1 MSTSSKQSSSPL
13 TRPHLSRRGF
23 QIALGGALISAA
35 AFARLG
41 NATNPDVVIIGAGAA
56 GIAAAHQCAK
66 DGLSFVMVEAK
77 GRVGGR
83 AFTETDTFGVPYDHG
98 AHWVQSENRNS
109 YFKRAKQSGLDFYR
123 ARDQFTIF
131 GESGRATS
139 AEEDQLWTAWAQA
152 EAGLD
157 AAGASGRDISAADA
171 SRAVGDWANTAEFA
185 MGPWEMGKDFED
197 FSALDWWES
206 AGSTD
211 WYCKEGYGTLVA
223 AHAANIPVSLNTPVR
238 KIDWSG
244 RGVTVETDAGTISAR
259 AAIITVSTGVLA
271 GEGIAFN
278 PPLPVRK
285 QESFNG
291 ISMGDYNHVTLQ
303 FSEDVFGAGIDG
315 YVLHKVD
322 QSREGF
328 GGLTNA
334 SGLGLA
340 YCDVGGQFAL
350 DLENAGEAESIDFV
364 LGKLR
369 SLIGSDVDKYF
380 VKGSSTA
387 WTTDPFVRGCYASAR
402 PGAYPMREVLREPI
416 GDRLFFAGEAC
427 HEDLWATVGG
437 ADRSGT

>member
-1 MSTSSKQSSSPL
+1 M
-13 TRPHLSRRGF
+13 
-23 QIALGGALISAA
+23 ISAA
-35 AFARLG
+35 SFARLG

-77 GRVGGR
+77 DRVGGR
-83 AFTETDTFGVPYDHG
+83 AYTESSTFGVPYDHG

-109 YFKRAKQSGLDFYR
+109 YFARAKASGLNFYR
-123 ARDQFTIF
+123 ARDQFVIF
-131 GESGRATS
+131 GESGRATA
-139 AEEDQLWTAWAQA
+139 AEEDELWTAWGQA
-152 EAGLD
+152 ESDLNRAG
-157 AAGASGRDISAADA
+157 AAGKDISAEEAY
-171 SRAVGDWANTAEFA
+171 RAVGDWANTAEFA
-185 MGPWEMGKDFED
+185 MGPWEMGKDFKD

-211 WYCKEGYGTLVA
+211 WYCEEGYGTLVA
-223 AHAANIPVSLNTPVR
+223 AHAKDIPIRLNTPVR
-238 KIDWSG
+238 EIDWSG
-244 RGVTVETDAGTISAR
+244 SGVSVATDAGTITAR

-271 GEGIAFN
+271 GEGITFN

-285 QESFNG
+285 QESFHG
-291 ISMGDYNHVTLQ
+291 IAMGDYNHITLQ
-303 FSEDVFGAGIDG
+303 FTEDIFGAGIDG

-322 QSREGF
+322 ESREGF

-340 YCDVGGQFAL
+340 YCDVGGQFSV

-369 SLIGSDVDKYF
+369 SLVGSDADKYF

-387 WTTDPFVRGCYASAR
+387 WTSDPFVRGCYASAR
-402 PGAYPMREVLREPI
+402 PGAYPMREVLRQAV

-437 ADRSGT
+437 ADKSGTDTAKEVAAVLA